1 MSAQLPRQP
10 GFLRPMTQESQ
21 GIKHLLGNCSGGAR
35 CACSASVHPGGAG
48 ALLGVLRTLGTCVA
62 HDASFGLLISIQR
75 LGILPG
81 TQRFA
86 RKSRSPQAAANP
98 SVLLS
103 GEKQPEVVQLVSQG
117 LTCRLSGFSVDTSRP
132 STPSACVNAALQV
145 SALLFKNPVDSSA
158 SPKQRD
164 MLSISK

>member
-1 MSAQLPRQP
+1 MIH
-10 GFLRPMTQESQ
+10 ESQ
-21 GIKHLLGNCSGGAR
+21 CIKHLLGNCSGDAG
-35 CACSASVHPGGAG
+35 CACSLSAHRGGAG
-48 ALLGVLRTLGTCVA
+48 TPPALRTLGTCVA

-86 RKSRSPQAAANP
+86 RESRSPQAAANP

-103 GEKQPEVVQLVSQG
+103 GEKQLVSQG
-117 LTCRLSGFSVDTSRP
+117 LTSRLSGFSVDTSRP
-132 STPSACVNAALQV
+132 ATPSACVNVAPRFL
-145 SALLFKNPVDSSA
+145 ALLFENSVDSSA

-164 MLSISK
+164 MPGISE